1 MNGVRVEFDKAQYRP
16 GDDVNLLVWPGG
28 VSLSGERE
36 GASSGDATLSITITV
51 SHLADPFYEASVDLR
66 PVDLAGDAPVQITIP
81 ASALARHLEWHD
93 RALKAKGFGLDVEV
107 RVGGVTIARASRG
120 FDVAEHWRYAP
131 RYGFVS
137 EFGPSQDEAALLE
150 KWRVMK
156 DFHLNAVQFYDWMYR
171 HYEFIP
177 PESVFTDPLGRLLDL
192 RSVRRQVELAH
203 GFGIRPIAYGAVYA
217 AEKEFADLRPEWL
230 AYTRDGSVHSL
241 ADLFFIADISKGSPW
256 VDHIIRE
263 FRRAMD
269 EIGFSGIH
277 ADQYGFPRTY
287 YRGTGDR
294 VRTAHE
300 FAEFIGECRAR
311 LGPSADL
318 IFNCVNNWPVRE
330 VAQAPQDAVYIEVW
344 SPHDTYRDLHDLI
357 AAARCAS
364 AFSKQV
370 ILAAYL
376 APFKPVSRA
385 TAEQAKQAEQVEQA
399 EAAMRLAAAAIMASG
414 GFHLVLGEGAS
425 VLTEGYYPNFGK
437 LRPEFT
443 EIIKRYWDFAVRYEE
458 FLFDLDGTDVS
469 DIESGGPDS
478 SVVIQGYPYGPG
490 AVPGTLWTIIREGR
504 EYKVLHLVNLLGAND
519 AYWNA
524 PKTQPK
530 TATDVRVRWLIDEE
544 IRGLFFVTP
553 DVEKLAPERL
563 HYTEIPGPRGRAVE
577 FVLPQVDY
585 WSTVLVE
592 LG

>member
-1 MNGVRVEFDKAQYRP
+1 MNRVRVEFDRAQYRP
-16 GDDVNLLVWPGG
+16 GDDVNLLVWLGG
-28 VSLSGERE
+28 VSLNGECE
-36 GASSGDATLSITITV
+36 DASYRNATVSITV
-51 SHLADPFYEASVDLR
+51 SHLADPLYEDSVGLG
-66 PVDLAGDAPVQITIP
+66 PADLAGDAPVQITIP
-81 ASALARHLEWHD
+81 ASALARHLEWRD

-107 RVGGVTIARASRG
+107 RAGGVTIARASRG

-217 AEKEFADLRPEWL
+217 AEKEFADLHPGWL
-230 AYTRDGSVHSL
+230 ARTRDGSVHSL
-241 ADLFFIADISKGSPW
+241 GDLFFIADISKGSPW

-318 IFNCVNNWPVRE
+318 IFNCVNNWPVWE

-376 APFKPVSRA
+376 APFRPVSRA

-399 EAAMRLAAAAIMASG
+399 EAGMRLAAAAIMASG
-414 GFHLVLGEGAS
+414 GFYLVLGEGAS

-443 EIIKRYWDFAVRYEE
+443 EVIKRYWDFAVRYEE
-458 FLFDLDGTDVS
+458 FLFDLDWTDVS

-490 AVPGTLWTIIREGR
+490 AVPGTLWTIIRDGR
-504 EYKVLHLVNLLGAND
+504 DYRVLHLVNLLGADD
-519 AYWNA
+519 AYWNG

-530 TATDVRVRWLIDEE
+530 TAADVRVRWLIDEE